1 MKYARVYPDMGS
13 RHYIGMHG
21 LGDNIFM
28 RPFVRAVMGLYNV
41 YLETPWPQFYSD
53 LPIYLINKN
62 SPLRTQAKNQ
72 ARTPASVW
80 APGPQG
86 GVRRVAYNLSAGSI
100 INAFEECFNV
110 KLNPDYFDL
119 PPLPP
124 PPIVSDRP
132 IVFVR
137 PVTARKEWLNEARN
151 PRPEYIAAICDYLRP
166 THHIVT
172 VADVAPGA
180 EWFVGDP
187 PQADTVFCL
196 GELPVMD
203 MLSLANS
210 AALILGG
217 VGWIV
222 PAAIA
227 LKRPCFI
234 VLGGQAGHNAP
245 ARITDPRLDLSR
257 LGFAT
262 PESFC
267 PCTDMRHQCQKTI
280 PDLMAQFLAWYA
292 MQTPSRNC
300 IGLATS
306 A

>member
-1 MKYARVYPDMGS
+1 MNQ

-21 LGDNIFM
+21 LGDNIFQ
-28 RPFVRAVMGLYNV
+28 RPFIRAVMGLYEV
-41 YLETPWPQFYSD
+41 YLETPWPQLYSD
-53 LPIYLINKN
+53 LPIKLVKKQSI
-62 SPLRTQAKNQ
+62 LRTQAKNMV
-72 ARTPASVW
+72 RTPADVW

-86 GVRRVAYNLSAGSI
+86 GQRRVAYNLSGGSI
-100 INAFEECFNV
+100 INAFEECFNT

-124 PPIVSDRP
+124 PPIVSQKP

-137 PVTARKEWLNEARN
+137 PVTARTEWLNEARN

-166 THHIVT
+166 SHHIVT
-172 VADVAPGA
+172 VADVADRA

-187 PQADTVFCL
+187 PKADSVFCL

-203 MLSLANS
+203 MLSLAAS

-234 VLGGQAGHNAP
+234 VLGGQGGHNAP

-257 LGFAT
+257 IGFAK
-262 PESFC
+262 PEVFC
-267 PCTDMRHQCQKTI
+267 PCTDMRHQCEKTI
-280 PDLMAQFLAWYA
+280 PDLMPQFLTWYGG
-292 MQTPSRNC
+292 QVRNQAC
-300 IGLATS
+300 NGLAN
-306 A
+306 